1 MNSAFR
7 DVYGRDCEVVGMA
20 PGRVNLIGDHT
31 DYADG
36 YCLPMPL
43 AHVTEVAMAVAPSW
57 RVTSLTNGETFP
69 FDPDGPP
76 RGDWTDY
83 IAGSL
88 LELRNFGIAIRSAD
102 VLVRSSVP
110 QGAGVSSSAALEV
123 AVIRAALMLAGEEMA
138 DTDVARLA
146 QRAENQYCGVQCG
159 ILDQMACAV
168 GRAGEALL
176 LDCRSNKTRNV
187 SVPSSFHFAVIH
199 CGQER
204 RLVDGV
210 YNERRTSV
218 EEAARSLGVI
228 ALRDA
233 TIVMVDRMPDG
244 VMRKRAQHV
253 VSENERVL
261 AATIA
266 LEKGD
271 AERFGQL
278 MLESHRSLAEDFE
291 VSVPALD
298 RLVASAVASGA
309 YGARLTGAGFG
320 GCIVA
325 LVPSDDVS
333 AWWTRLSAVNPEA
346 WVVQL

>member
-1 MNSAFR
+1 MNDPFR
-7 DVYGRDCEVVGMA
+7 DIYGRDCEAVGEA

-31 DYADG
+31 DYAG
-36 YCLPMPL
+36 GFCLPMPL
-43 AHVTEVAMAVAPSW
+43 AHITEVAMATASSW
-57 RVTSLTNGETFP
+57 RATSLTNGETLS

-83 IAGSL
+83 IAGPVR
-88 LELRNFGIAIRSAD
+88 ELKKSGIAVRPAE

-123 AVIRAALMLAGEEMA
+123 AVIRAALALADEAMA
-138 DTDVARLA
+138 DTDVARAA

-176 LDCRSNKTRNV
+176 LDCRSNETR
-187 SVPSSFHFAVIH
+187 SVALPPAFHFAVIH

-204 RLVDGV
+204 RLVDGA
-210 YNERRTSV
+210 YNERRASV
-218 EEAARSLGVI
+218 EAAAKALGVA

-233 TIVMVDRMPDG
+233 LMTMLDRLGDQQI
-244 VMRKRAQHV
+244 RKRARHV

-261 AATIA
+261 AAVAA
-266 LEKGD
+266 LESAD
-271 AERFGQL
+271 TRQFGRL

-298 RLVASAVASGA
+298 RLVASAVAAGA

-325 LVPSDDVS
+325 LIPPGDVS
-333 AWWTRLSAVNPEA
+333 AWWARLSSDNPNA